1 MLAAPERLR
10 CEYLADPM
18 GVDTNRPRLSWWPN
32 DSRDAEVQTGYQ
44 IIAAADAHSLLEA
57 TLQSVSDGAQEQQ
70 PVLLWDSGRVD
81 SANTVNISYAGL
93 PLESQQQVCWR
104 VRTFDSDGV
113 ASPWLSLIHI

>member
-18 GVDTNRPRLSWWPN
+18 GIDTNRPRLSWWPN

-44 IIAAADAHSLLEA
+44 IIAAADAHALLEA
-57 TLQSVSDGAQEQQ
+57 TLQSVSAIQQNELLERQ

-81 SANTVNISYAGL
+81 
-93 PLESQQQVCWR
+93 
-104 VRTFDSDGV
+104 
-113 ASPWLSLIHI
+113 LSLIHI